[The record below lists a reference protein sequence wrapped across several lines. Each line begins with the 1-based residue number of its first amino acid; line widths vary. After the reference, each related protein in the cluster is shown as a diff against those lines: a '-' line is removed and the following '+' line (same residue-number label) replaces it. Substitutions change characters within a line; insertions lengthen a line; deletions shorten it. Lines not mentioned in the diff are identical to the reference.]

1 MSWRPELISWR
12 PELIAKSMQFR
23 RDRRA
28 RPLLLALALI
38 LPGSAAHVAAQPMEE
53 GSIELVDPKVLR
65 VCADPRDL
73 PFSNEAGEGFE
84 NKIAEL
90 LAQKLGKTLAY
101 EYYPGATGFVRKTLY
116 AHRCDV
122 IMGIPQGDDIVQGT
136 NPYYRTTYAL
146 VTKKGSGLESVDSL
160 ADPLLQSKKIGIV
173 AGTPPATNLAVN
185 GLLGNVKSYPLVVDT
200 RVDAPT
206 SAMMKDLDEGRIDV
220 AILWGPIAGYFA
232 KHDKT
237 AMKVTPLVKE
247 TSGPRMIYRIEMGVR
262 HTDQEW
268 KRLLNKLIA
277 ENQAEITHIL
287 SDYGVP
293 LLDENNTLLTH

>member
-1 MSWRPELISWR
+1 MSWRPELT
-12 PELIAKSMQFR
+12 AKHMQFGR
-23 RDRRA
+23 VGI
-28 RPLLLALALI
+28 ALCLI
-38 LPGSAAHVAAQPMEE
+38 LPLFLIAAGVAAQTGEE

-101 EYYPGATGFVRKTLY
+101 EFYPGATGFVRNTLN

-122 IMGIPQGDDIVQGT
+122 IMGMPQGDDIVQGT
-136 NPYYRTTYAL
+136 NPYYRTTYSL
-146 VTKKGSGLESVDSL
+146 VSRQGSGLENVDSL
-160 ADPLLQSKKIGIV
+160 EDPLLQNKRIGIV

-185 GLLGNVKSYPLVVDT
+185 GLLGNIKSYPLVVDT

-206 SAMMKDLDEGRIDV
+206 STMMNDLEGDSIDI
-220 AILWGPIAGYFA
+220 AILWGPIAGYLA
-232 KHDKT
+232 KNAKIPV
-237 AMKVTPLVKE
+237 KVTPLVKE
-247 TSGPRMIYRIEMGVR
+247 TSGQRMIYRIGMGVR
-262 HTDQEW
+262 HSDQEW

-287 SDYGVP
+287 TTYGVP
-293 LLDENNTLLTH
+293 LLDENNARLTQ

>member
-1 MSWRPELISWR
+1 MSWRKELT
-12 PELIAKSMQFR
+12 AKHMQL
-23 RDRRA
+23 RRA
-28 RPLLLALALI
+28 GIALTLI
-38 LPGSAAHVAAQPMEE
+38 LPVFLLAASVAAQTSED

-101 EYYPGATGFVRKTLY
+101 EYYPGATGFVRNTLN

-122 IMGIPQGDDIVQGT
+122 VMGMPQGDDIVQGT
-136 NPYYRTTYAL
+136 NPYYRTTYVL
-146 VTKKGSGLESVDSL
+146 VSKKGSGLDAVDSL
-160 ADPLLQSKKIGIV
+160 EDPLLQNKRIGIV

-185 GLLGNVKSYPLVVDT
+185 GLLGKVKSYPLVVDT

-206 SAMMKDLDEGRIDV
+206 SAMMDDLEGDRIDV
-220 AILWGPIAGYFA
+220 AILWGPIAGYLA
-232 KHDKT
+232 KHAT
-237 AMKVTPLVKE
+237 IPVKVTPLVKE
-247 TSGPRMIYRIEMGVR
+247 TSGPRIIYRIGMGVR
-262 HTDQEW
+262 HSDQEW

-277 ENQAEITHIL
+277 ENQTEITHIL
-287 SDYGVP
+287 ATYGVP
-293 LLDENNTLLTH
+293 LLDENNALLTQ

>member
-1 MSWRPELISWR
+1 
-12 PELIAKSMQFR
+12 MQFG
-23 RDRRA
+23 RA
-28 RPLLLALALI
+28 GTALCLI
-38 LPGSAAHVAAQPMEE
+38 LPLFLIAAGVAAQTGEE

-101 EYYPGATGFVRKTLY
+101 EFYPGATGFVRNTLN

-122 IMGIPQGDDIVQGT
+122 IMGMPQGDDVVQGT
-136 NPYYRTTYAL
+136 NPYYRTTYSL
-146 VTKKGSGLESVDSL
+146 VSKQGSGLENVDSL
-160 ADPLLQSKKIGIV
+160 EDPLLQNKRIGIV

-185 GLLGNVKSYPLVVDT
+185 GLLGNIKSYPLVVDT

-206 SAMMKDLDEGRIDV
+206 STMMGDLEGDRIDV
-220 AILWGPIAGYFA
+220 AILWGPIAGYLA
-232 KHDKT
+232 KNAKIPV
-237 AMKVTPLVKE
+237 KVTPLVKE
-247 TSGPRMIYRIEMGVR
+247 TSGQRMIYRIGMGVR
-262 HTDQEW
+262 HSDQEW

-287 SDYGVP
+287 TTYGVP
-293 LLDENNTLLTH
+293 LLDENNARLTQ

>member
-1 MSWRPELISWR
+1 MSWRAELT
-12 PELIAKSMQFR
+12 AKHMQFG
-23 RDRRA
+23 RA
-28 RPLLLALALI
+28 GIALCLI
-38 LPGSAAHVAAQPMEE
+38 LPLFLIAAGVAAQTGEE

-101 EYYPGATGFVRKTLY
+101 EFYPGATGFVRNTLN

-122 IMGIPQGDDIVQGT
+122 IMGMPQGDDIVQGT
-136 NPYYRTTYAL
+136 NPYYRTTYSL
-146 VTKKGSGLESVDSL
+146 VSRQGSGLENVDSL
-160 ADPLLQSKKIGIV
+160 EDPLLQNKRIGIV

-185 GLLGNVKSYPLVVDT
+185 GLLGNIKSYPLVIDT

-206 SAMMKDLDEGRIDV
+206 STMMGDLEGDRIDV
-220 AILWGPIAGYFA
+220 AILWGPIAGYLA
-232 KHDKT
+232 KNAKIPV
-237 AMKVTPLVKE
+237 KVTPLVKE
-247 TSGPRMIYRIEMGVR
+247 TSGQRMIYRIGMGVR
-262 HTDQEW
+262 HSDQEW

-287 SDYGVP
+287 TTYGVP
-293 LLDENNTLLTH
+293 LLDENNARLTQ

>member
-1 MSWRPELISWR
+1 
-12 PELIAKSMQFR
+12 MQFG
-23 RDRRA
+23 RA
-28 RPLLLALALI
+28 GIALCLI
-38 LPGSAAHVAAQPMEE
+38 LPLFLIAAGVAAQTGEE

-101 EYYPGATGFVRKTLY
+101 EFYPGATGFVRNTLN

-122 IMGIPQGDDIVQGT
+122 IMGMPQGDDIVQGT
-136 NPYYRTTYAL
+136 NPYYRTTYSL
-146 VTKKGSGLESVDSL
+146 VSRQGSGLENVDSL
-160 ADPLLQSKKIGIV
+160 EDPLLQNKRIGIV

-185 GLLGNVKSYPLVVDT
+185 GLLGNIKSYPLVVDT

-206 SAMMKDLDEGRIDV
+206 STMMGDLEGDRIDV
-220 AILWGPIAGYFA
+220 AILWGPIAGYLA
-232 KHDKT
+232 KNAKIPV
-237 AMKVTPLVKE
+237 KVTPLVKE
-247 TSGPRMIYRIEMGVR
+247 TSGQRMIYRIGMGVR
-262 HTDQEW
+262 HSDQEW

-287 SDYGVP
+287 TTYGVP
-293 LLDENNTLLTH
+293 LLDENNARLTQ